1 MPTYSYKC
9 ENNHEFDRLLLL
21 SEYKDPQTCEC
32 GSKAKKILKP
42 TMINCDMA
50 NWDRYES
57 PCSGKL
63 ITSYKEREKDMKEH
77 GCVDYDPG
85 MREDSVSNQKRTD
98 AKIEKDI
105 DNTVEAAFEAMP
117 TRKKETLENELK
129 YSNLEY
135 ARASV

>member
-1 MPTYSYKC
+1 M
-9 ENNHEFDRLLLL
+9 L
-21 SEYKDPQTCEC
+21 
-32 GSKAKKILKP
+32 
-42 TMINCDMA
+42 NCDMA

-85 MREDSVSNQKRTD
+85 VREDAEANQKRSD
-98 AKIEKDI
+98 LKMDKEI
-105 DNTVEAAFEAMP
+105 DRTVEQTFDAMP

-129 YSNLEY
+129 YSKLEY